1 MLDRREIRQVA
12 RLARLALSEAEEEK
26 FAAQLSQVLGYIEK
40 LRGVD
45 VEGVEPLAFAGDLA
59 SATDPTG
66 ALRPDEARPG
76 LTRAQAL
83 QAAPSHDGSAFLVPR
98 VIE

>member
-1 MLDRREIRQVA
+1 MLDRREIRHVA

-45 VEGVEPLAFAGDLA
+45 VEGVEPLAFAQR
-59 SATDPTG
+59 SG
-66 ALRPDEARPG
+66 AKQFRRRP
-76 LTRAQAL
+76 
-83 QAAPSHDGSAFLVPR
+83 
-98 VIE
+98 